1 MTGTILLLATLKLG
15 TPFSDGM
22 VLQRQMPIRV
32 WGTSDARSEVRV
44 KLGNDTAKAQAD
56 YEGNW
61 RVELP
66 PRGASKKPVSMT
78 VTEYKVQV
86 LPVSGA
92 IDTLT
97 VNDILVG
104 EVWFAC
110 GQSNMECPIWGDN
123 PRFRDEKG
131 AMMVAMSNNPFI
143 RFVKNQKREGDVW
156 RYSLTTLPLKA
167 EWRQF
172 DSKGLALRPGEEYML
187 SAVAFY
193 FARELYLATDVPIG
207 IVDSSWG
214 GTPAEAW
221 TPPCTMPAKDLEDNL
236 AARGGKVDQYTP
248 TALFNGL
255 VAPYCPMAM
264 RGFIWYQGCKNV
276 NDSVSRYVERM
287 NLLYS
292 GWAKMF
298 ENPDL
303 KLYFAQ
309 LAPYQ
314 TNWMNICMAQTQFAQ
329 SEKNANLVVLA
340 DAGNPYDIH
349 PNRKDI
355 VGQRLAMHALRREYG
370 FEMPG
375 DESPVLQKVTFRG
388 NTAVLE
394 FNNVKEWYIYSG
406 NWSVEPAFE
415 MCGADGVWVKAKIAN
430 PVVTDAFRRGVV
442 QSDGGWLTLEA
453 EGLDKAVHV
462 RYLGQPRTAG
472 TLYNELSLP
481 LGPFEK

>member
-1 MTGTILLLATLKLG
+1 MIGTILLLATLKLG

-156 RYSLTTLPLKA
+156 RHSLTTLPLKA

-255 VAPYCPMAM
+255 VASYCPMAM
-264 RGFIWYQGCKNV
+264 RGFIWYQGCNNV

-309 LAPYQ
+309 LAPYK

-329 SEKNANLVVLA
+329 AEKNANLVVLA
-340 DAGNPYDIH
+340 DVGNPYDIH

-415 MCGADGVWVKAKIAN
+415 MCGADGVWVKAKITN
-430 PVVTDAFRRGVV
+430 PVVTDAIRRGVV

>member
-1 MTGTILLLATLKLG
+1 MIGTILLLATLKLG

-156 RYSLTTLPLKA
+156 RHSLTTLPLKA

-255 VAPYCPMAM
+255 VASYCPMAM
-264 RGFIWYQGCKNV
+264 RGFIWYQGCNNV

-309 LAPYQ
+309 LAPYK

-329 SEKNANLVVLA
+329 AEKNANLVVLA
-340 DAGNPYDIH
+340 DVGNPYDIH

-415 MCGADGVWVKAKIAN
+415 MCGADGVWVKAKIVN
-430 PVVTDAFRRGVV
+430 PVVTDAIRRGVV